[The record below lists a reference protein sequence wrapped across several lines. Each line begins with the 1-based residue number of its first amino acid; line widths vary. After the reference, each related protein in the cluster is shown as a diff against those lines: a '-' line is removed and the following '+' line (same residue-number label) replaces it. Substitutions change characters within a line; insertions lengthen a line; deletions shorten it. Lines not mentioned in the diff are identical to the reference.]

1 MAVQIRGRQVM
12 DSTVTA
18 AKLVLSDSFN
28 FSSGTVSVATPT
40 ADAHAAS
47 KGYVDGLLQG
57 LHPKESVRVLVKSN
71 VDISGPGASIDGV
84 TMASKD
90 RVALTSQT
98 TASQN
103 GIYVYNGG
111 DSAMTRADD
120 ANTFAK
126 LNGAYFFVREGTA
139 ADEGF
144 VQTAELTS
152 FSGQS
157 YVQFSSAGNITA
169 GAGLAKSGN
178 TLSVNVDN
186 TSIKINGDTLE
197 VNAGGVTDGMLAGSI
212 SNAKLSNSSL
222 TIAGSSVA
230 LGGSITAATILATSD
245 TDSLSEGSSNLYFS
259 NARARAAISVTDSTE
274 IDLSYNSGTGALTA
288 DLKNGSVANARLAN
302 SAITIGGSS
311 VSLGGSISADAI
323 AGAVSSAT
331 IENAQLKNSSVSFGG
346 ISVALGSSDAT
357 PAFDLSDAT
366 NYPASALSGT
376 VSNAQLA
383 NSTISGK
390 ALGSSLATL
399 NIDGNSGLAIS
410 SAYNGSAAET
420 IKLDGDSLSGLSG
433 VIDPANDAFIVMD
446 ADEGNQT
453 RKKGI
458 SNLVS
463 SISGSGL
470 ASSSGVMAVQVDNSS
485 IKIAGGS
492 NKLEVK
498 NGGIGLNKMSFSG
511 IYESF
516 TGDGST
522 AGFDLAQAVDLA
534 FKKFFTVSVNGLLME
549 YADSPNS
556 KDNYSID
563 NSGEGSV
570 GKINFG
576 ANLDNGDK
584 VVIRYLG

>member
-12 DSTVTA
+12 DSTITA

-120 ANTFAK
+120 ADTFAK

-178 TLSVNVDN
+178 TLSVNVDDS
-186 TSIKINGDTLE
+186 SIKINGDTLE
-197 VNAGGVTDGMLAGSI
+197 VKAGGVTDGMLAGSI
-212 SNAKLSNSSL
+212 SNGKLSNSSV

-230 LGGSITAATILATSD
+230 LGGSITAATILGTSD

-259 NARARAAISVTDSTE
+259 NARARAAISVTDSSE
-274 IDLSYNSGTGALTA
+274 IDLSYNSGTGALSA

-302 SAITIGGSS
+302 SAITIAGSS
-311 VSLGGSISADAI
+311 VSLGGSITADAI

-331 IENAQLKNSSVSFGG
+331 IENAQLKNSTVSFGG
-346 ISVALGSSDAT
+346 ISLALGSSDAT
-357 PAFDLSDAT
+357 PAFDLTDAT

-420 IKLDGDSLSGLSG
+420 IKMDANTLSSLSGD
-433 VIDPANDAFIVMD
+433 IDPGNDKFIIMD
-446 ADEGNQT
+446 ADDSNKT
-453 RKKGI
+453 KKQSI
-458 SNLVS
+458 SNL
-463 SISGSGL
+463 ISKIAGSGL
-470 ASSSGVMAVQVDNSS
+470 SDSSGVMSIGVDNST
-485 IKIAGGS
+485 I
-492 NKLEVK
+492 EVK
-498 NGGIGLNKMSFSG
+498 ASSNQLRLKDGGIGLKKLKFVG
-511 IYESF
+511 HYESF

-522 AGFDLAQAVDLA
+522 AGFDLAQELDLD

-549 YADSPNS
+549 YADSPSS
-556 KDNYSID
+556 KDTYSID
-563 NSGEGSV
+563 NDGAESV
-570 GKINFG
+570 GKITFG

-584 VVIRYLG
+584 VVIRYLA